1 MQRDQYLLGEGAD
14 SSREGATDLYGT
26 HTHTHWRMYGW
37 RMTFHS
43 LACARRT
50 HVRQYATTRRFIR
63 AVLGATL
70 ATRGRMLPS
79 WLVFFRC
86 APFPCHKAG
95 SRRPSWCL
103 VFGLARAGRR
113 ALATLAGALPMPR
126 GTPGMSTSRP
136 VRAWAP
142 ACRSDAMP
150 DHGASVCENS
160 E

>member
-1 MQRDQYLLGEGAD
+1 MQRDQCVLEERPD
-14 SSREGATDLYGT
+14 SSRKGAIDLYGT
-26 HTHTHWRMYGW
+26 HTNTFWRMYGW
-37 RMTFHS
+37 RMPLYS

-50 HVRQYATTRRFIR
+50 HVRPCATTCWFIR

-95 SRRPSWCL
+95 SRRAWRCL
-103 VFGLARAGRR
+103 VRGLVRAGRR
-113 ALATLAGALPMPR
+113 ALASLAGVLPMHR
-126 GTPGMSTSRP
+126 GTPGRCTSHHA
-136 VRAWAP
+136 RAWAP
-142 ACRSDAMP
+142 ACRSDTMP
-150 DHGASVCENS
+150 DHGASVCENN